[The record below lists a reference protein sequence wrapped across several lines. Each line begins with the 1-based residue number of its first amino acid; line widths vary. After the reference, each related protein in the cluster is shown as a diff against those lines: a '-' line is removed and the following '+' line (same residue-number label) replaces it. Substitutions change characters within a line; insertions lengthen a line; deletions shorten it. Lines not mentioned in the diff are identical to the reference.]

1 MELIDKALR
10 LCEEIEERQARLKEI
25 LERLSEEKTAASE
38 VGFEAGQ
45 MEHQSSELVPGN
57 ECCGTE
63 PAYAPETETAVSE
76 TAASETAQ
84 TVQEPAVT
92 VTAAAG
98 NSGRPRP
105 DLRKAF
111 TINDRF
117 RFRREL
123 FAGDDAALVNAI
135 DRLSSMN
142 SIAEADAYLASMPWE
157 SDSEAVGE
165 FMAIIS
171 NHFSRF

>member
-1 MELIDKALR
+1 MDLIDKALR

-25 LERLSEEKTAASE
+25 LERLREEKTAESGVE
-38 VGFEAGQ
+38 YESGQ
-45 MEHQSSELVPGN
+45 MEQQVSSLVPEN
-57 ECCGTE
+57 ECCKTE
-63 PAYAPETETAVSE
+63 PPCDSAAETDGAV
-76 TAASETAQ
+76 AAQALH
-84 TVQEPAVT
+84 EPAVT
-92 VTAAAG
+92 VTGATV

-171 NHFSRF
+171 NHFSRL